1 LLHKIGRYDGGGVAQ
16 GIDPVD
22 LDARFTAAT
31 SGSES
36 GESADASTRLVTTT
50 SGSSTDSSS
59 SAETTAT
66 RHDDNDEAEHQSA
79 ERSPSPHHQAEQEE
93 PDDECRLLA
102 RLLEHDAAAVACLDD
117 EVSRVLVLDFFAEGA
132 DRLIH
137 SAAGGRPL
145 DDDRS
150 EALVGAAAEWL
161 RGAGPRWGIGDV
173 VLSGKAALDDMERSR
188 RWMCV
193 GEEERDV
200 GADVEGAV
208 VDALVDELVT
218 ELAVLPWWPR
228 GDMAIDAS
236 ELGCAR

>member
-1 LLHKIGRYDGGGVAQ
+1 
-16 GIDPVD
+16 
-22 LDARFTAAT
+22 
-31 SGSES
+31 
-36 GESADASTRLVTTT
+36 
-50 SGSSTDSSS
+50 
-59 SAETTAT
+59 
-66 RHDDNDEAEHQSA
+66 
-79 ERSPSPHHQAEQEE
+79 
-93 PDDECRLLA
+93 
-102 RLLEHDAAAVACLDD
+102 
-117 EVSRVLVLDFFAEGA
+117 
-132 DRLIH
+132 
-137 SAAGGRPL
+137 
-145 DDDRS
+145 
-150 EALVGAAAEWL
+150 
-161 RGAGPRWGIGDV
+161 V